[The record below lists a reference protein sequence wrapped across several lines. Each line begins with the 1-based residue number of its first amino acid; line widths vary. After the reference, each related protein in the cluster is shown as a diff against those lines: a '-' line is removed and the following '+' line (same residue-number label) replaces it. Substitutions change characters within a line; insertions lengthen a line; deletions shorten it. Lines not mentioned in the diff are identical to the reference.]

1 MVKPVE
7 PGAAW
12 RRNHA
17 AAADAFLL
25 TGAAGL
31 LMLGVLALFFDH
43 SSVWS
48 GVLSQL
54 VLVGSAVGG
63 TAGAWRLHGHPL
75 TRVRWAGV
83 VLCIAAGALVVLP
96 PFFALILLGRI
107 IRSPLPDQ
115 EGPWGAVLLVSL
127 VVVAFLAPPVLDSL
141 RDVARRSGE
150 LRVVVVRL
158 STLAIIVAA
167 VTITSLIG
175 GETAEAGMFM
185 VPVSAASAAAI
196 AVLAMVDGRRAR
208 VRHPARSI

>member
-1 MVKPVE
+1 
-7 PGAAW
+7 
-12 RRNHA
+12 
-17 AAADAFLL
+17 
-25 TGAAGL
+25 
-31 LMLGVLALFFDH
+31 
-43 SSVWS
+43 
-48 GVLSQL
+48 
-54 VLVGSAVGG
+54 
-63 TAGAWRLHGHPL
+63 
-75 TRVRWAGV
+75 V